1 MNDLQDI
8 MMFRFLIMLTFAVS
22 AMACASTQA
31 TTTDSPAAEAPKA
44 VEAAPEAAPAPGPTG
59 STAAADIPWAPFN
72 PKQPEGIHVYAIKG
86 DPSKGVFSAIVKM
99 PAGLKIPM
107 HTHDHAY
114 SGVVLSDGFAAG
126 PTSADAQVLP
136 KFTSWVQPAG
146 ASHVNECRSEN
157 PCIFMV
163 NFKGAVNMTPVEET
177 VAGDGAKTVF
187 MGDAI
192 PWKAARED
200 MPEGPKMHAIHGNPK
215 EGAFDALIWF
225 PAGMSTNI
233 HTHSSA
239 FAAVVLQGEHH
250 RGASADA
257 VKALGPGS
265 VWHEAADA
273 PHMEKCAGPE
283 ACIFAISFDGALDT
297 SQVKMTTE

>member
-1 MNDLQDI
+1 
-8 MMFRFLIMLTFAVS
+8 MMLRFSMMTLCALS
-22 AMACASTQA
+22 AMACATTQA
-31 TTTDSPAAEAPKA
+31 TTTETPAAEAATSPKA
-44 VEAAPEAAPAPGPTG
+44 APGPVG
-59 STAAADIPWAPFN
+59 NTAAADIPWAPFN
-72 PKQPEGIHVYAIKG
+72 PEQPEGIHVYAIKG
-86 DPSKGVFSAIVKM
+86 NPAEGAFTALVKM
-99 PAGLKIPM
+99 PAGLKVPM

-114 SGVVLSDGFAAG
+114 SGVVLTDGFAAG
-126 PTSADAQVLP
+126 ATAADAQVLP
-136 KFTSWVQPAG
+136 KFTSWTQPAG
-146 ASHVNECRSEN
+146 ASHVNECRSES

-177 VAGDGAKTVF
+177 VAGDGAKTVA

-215 EGAFDALIWF
+215 EGAFDALVWF
-225 PAGMSTNI
+225 PAGMATNI

-239 FAAVVLQGEHH
+239 FAAVVLQGDHH
-250 RGASADA
+250 RGASADT
-257 VKALGPGS
+257 VVSLGPGS
-265 VWHEAADA
+265 VWHEAADT

-297 SQVKMTTE
+297 SQVKMTAE